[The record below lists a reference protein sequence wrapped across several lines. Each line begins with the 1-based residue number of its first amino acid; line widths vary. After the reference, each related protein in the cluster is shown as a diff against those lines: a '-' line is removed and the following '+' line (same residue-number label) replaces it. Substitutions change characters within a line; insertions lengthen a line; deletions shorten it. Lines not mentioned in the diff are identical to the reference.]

1 MEKLSL
7 KTSKAMKLSKS
18 NSFKKSKSYEI
29 ISFTFPFIN
38 IRNQKT
44 TPRLGDSPT
53 QRVGESL
60 REKRQHRNR
69 LFAHEGCL
77 FPSEICEKD
86 QNMTILGYSY
96 GLQSS
101 LYTKN
106 YRFTLKALI
115 FCPKTIAT
123 FVLKPLYLSKVYL

>member
-18 NSFKKSKSYEI
+18 NLFKKSKSYEI

-53 QRVGESL
+53 RRVGESL

-69 LFAHEGCL
+69 LFAHEGRL

-86 QNMTILGYSY
+86 QNMTILGYFY

-101 LYTKN
+101 LY
-106 YRFTLKALI
+106 FLEVLI